1 MQVTAITPAVG
12 TRSYEANFENGFV
25 FDSVGNRRVLQYQ
38 FDGNHVIASSL
49 PEPWRIQLNVLLA
62 YAAYYNLVNLGR
74 SLVRPSNNLY
84 LAGAYDQLI
93 GMMGLVKTAIR
104 SAAWSYRLWRGP
116 ITCKTSPPGSKIPL
130 IDVSPTGEGRT
141 DSMPQAARRSE
152 LVQLG
157 VGRE

>member
-1 MQVTAITPAVG
+1 MCCAFPV
-12 TRSYEANFENGFV
+12 AN
-25 FDSVGNRRVLQYQ
+25 
-38 FDGNHVIASSL
+38 
-49 PEPWRIQLNVLLA
+49 P
-62 YAAYYNLVNLGR
+62 VNFGR
-74 SLVRPSNNLY
+74 SLLRPSNNLY

-130 IDVSPTGEGRT
+130 IDVSPTREGRV
-141 DSMPQAARRSE
+141 DSTPQAARRSE

-157 VGRE
+157 MGQE